1 MTTDVDFGV
10 FAAAEKGEVDFNALG
25 NTLVETLLA
34 QVTRK
39 FQMK

>member
-1 MTTDVDFGV
+1 MTANIDFGL
-10 FAAAEKGEVDFNALG
+10 FAAAEKGEVDFNTLG